1 MKRLV
6 LLAALLAAPAMAEEA
21 FRDAIVVNAVADV
34 KTIASGRDSTGARA
48 MSIKACP
55 HCGKPMRE
63 AP

>member
-1 MKRLV
+1 
-6 LLAALLAAPAMAEEA
+6 MAEEA

-55 HCGKPMRE
+55 QCGKPMRE